1 MATVK
6 HLSDLDLTKRYT
18 YADYLL
24 WQFSERVELIKGFI
38 RKMSPAPN
46 RRHQEVSHRI
56 NRYLDNYLYNKPCGL
71 YYAPF
76 DVRLLDSKKSKEN
89 NKIYTVVQPDLCVV
103 CDLEKLDD
111 KGCIGAP
118 DLVIE
123 ILSPGN
129 SKREMGEKF
138 SLYEENK
145 IKEYWIVEP
154 TEQNILIYTLQNEK
168 YVGLKPCIEGEII
181 TSPLFPE
188 LDFMIDNIFKNYD
201 ER

>member
-1 MATVK
+1 MSREEI
-6 HLSDLDLTKRYT
+6 LLTWYR
-18 YADYLL
+18 
-24 WQFSERVELIKGFI
+24 
-38 RKMSPAPN
+38 
-46 RRHQEVSHRI
+46 
-56 NRYLDNYLYNKPCGL
+56 
-71 YYAPF
+71 
-76 DVRLLDSKKSKEN
+76 KEN

-138 SLYEENK
+138 RLYEENG

-188 LDFMIDNIFKNYD
+188 LDFMIDDIFKN
-201 ER
+201 

>member
-1 MATVK
+1 
-6 HLSDLDLTKRYT
+6 
-18 YADYLL
+18 
-24 WQFSERVELIKGFI
+24 
-38 RKMSPAPN
+38 
-46 RRHQEVSHRI
+46 
-56 NRYLDNYLYNKPCGL
+56 
-71 YYAPF
+71 
-76 DVRLLDSKKSKEN
+76 
-89 NKIYTVVQPDLCVV
+89 VV